1 MLEENFKCQ
10 ALFCKTCK
18 ALELLRKLAWHAL
31 CFAKLYAKAL
41 RAKTL
46 TRFIIYGIGTLFAL
60 SITP

>member
-1 MLEENFKCQ
+1 MFKRISKSQ

-18 ALELLRKLAWHAL
+18 ALELLRKSAWHAL

-60 SITP
+60 SLTP